1 MATSKAITVD
11 WNKEGATD
19 AVLPNSPWL
28 SSSPLGWQGIQ
39 VQLHRQPAWDCP
51 EHTFRQHVISLHH
64 FPEPT
69 KSQRSFAGR
78 KRTEFL
84 TEGNI
89 VIMPANVPHKDLWDK
104 AGAFTLLILDPVRV
118 AEVAGHSVDPQG
130 VEILPRFAMW
140 DGLIQQIATALES
153 ELTSGGLG
161 IDLYLDT
168 LSAALVAHLLRNHSS
183 LARLPEIPSPARQ
196 EMRRAADF
204 IRDNFHLNLKLAD
217 VAAEVHMSEYHFAR
231 TFKQVMGVAPHQF
244 LMARRMEQAQL
255 LLRTTPLSV
264 EEIAHRVGFSNQS
277 HFIAHFRRSVGATP
291 KLFRSAT

>member
-1 MATSKAITVD
+1 MLLPQNANSLRSLGNQRFTRCMTCFSRSGGRGNRHISPRLWPGGRVRKQTCDSDPVIASRVDVWSRSFDCLRISSGMATSKAITVD

-153 ELTSGGLG
+153 
-161 IDLYLDT
+161 
-168 LSAALVAHLLRNHSS
+168 
-183 LARLPEIPSPARQ
+183 
-196 EMRRAADF
+196 
-204 IRDNFHLNLKLAD
+204 
-217 VAAEVHMSEYHFAR
+217 
-231 TFKQVMGVAPHQF
+231 
-244 LMARRMEQAQL
+244 
-255 LLRTTPLSV
+255 
-264 EEIAHRVGFSNQS
+264 
-277 HFIAHFRRSVGATP
+277 
-291 KLFRSAT
+291 